1 MTIDGVFNLSSLS
14 IWLRWRITL
23 LKQRGLCELSEI
35 AEILS
40 IVNVTVF
47 RFFIHKLYLYIWLY
61 ESTGAVDELPRTR
74 IISNKR
80 KISHRQGIKVSYER
94 RLFSKMNF
102 VPCRSSYHSSCYRIL
117 NRILNWQELRRVAS
131 VYWESLCGCN
141 FQCLNKSLI
150 RVSADKHSTNSYSL

>member
-1 MTIDGVFNLSSLS
+1 MTTAFLILFV
-14 IWLRWRITL
+14 WLRWRITL

-40 IVNVTVF
+40 IVNGFQVLYSQAVF
-47 RFFIHKLYLYIWLY
+47 LWLY
-61 ESTGAVDELPRTR
+61 ENTEAVDELPRTR

-80 KISHRQGIKVSYER
+80 KISHRQWIKVSYER

-102 VPCRSSYHSSCYRIL
+102 VPRRSSHHSSRYWIL

-150 RVSADKHSTNSYSL
+150 RVSSDKHSTNSYSL